1 MAGAAAYASIGERDV
16 MRRWTRHRTG
26 KAGQRRYAAP
36 ADTAAIPGKHLAVEQ
51 HAKRVRI
58 RLQELGP
65 AHSCFALYLASRLDV
80 LPAEYC
86 RELALT
92 PDSSQTF
99 SPSHVH
105 GILGQELGAQFG
117 RAFVEFDV
125 IPFQS
130 TLISQSHYARLRTG
144 DAVTVML
151 LHPCW
156 HELKNKPPTEILDI
170 AEIENLCG
178 ELLSFEVI
186 TDFTQSL
193 KRKIDLALAREAME
207 LMARDSITSELLF
220 LPRVFPEL
228 STGRV
233 LTIELPQGPS
243 LPLQYSGGI
252 AGILARRICH
262 LWLQQAVQG
271 RCFPVDLQMHNIY
284 LGQENRI
291 SFLNCEFVGLPSST
305 RENLSRYLG
314 ALMGN
319 DPDTAA
325 TYLLREM
332 SPRGPSQKVDPELFR
347 THFRQA
353 AYFGVLEPVLGTD
366 SNALAQLV
374 FQHWK
379 TALDHGYIPLPH
391 LLCFYRGL
399 FSVAKIAK
407 QLSPASD
414 ALHEGLEEFQ
424 TANVFGQIRELMD
437 WRYWYE
443 NADKFAAAMAQLPR
457 TVDEALN
464 HATALPLENVT
475 QQSSSGEIADAG
487 PSARDFIILFVLL
500 ILILQLPAAPGWAGK
515 LAPLVLMLGGIFV
528 LMKKH

>member
-1 MAGAAAYASIGERDV
+1 
-16 MRRWTRHRTG
+16 MRRWTHHRTG
-26 KAGQRRYAAP
+26 KASQGNHAA
-36 ADTAAIPGKHLAVEQ
+36 AGIAGIPGKHLALEK
-51 HAKRVRI
+51 HARQVRL

-86 RELALT
+86 RELAST
-92 PDSSQTF
+92 PDSSQAL
-99 SPSHVH
+99 SPAHVH
-105 GILGQELGAQFG
+105 EMVERELGAQLD
-117 RAFVEFDV
+117 RAFAEFDF

-144 DAVTVML
+144 DAVAVML
-151 LHPCW
+151 LHPFW
-156 HELKNKPPTEILDI
+156 YELENKNGTEILDI
-170 AEIENLCG
+170 PAIENLCG
-178 ELLSFEVI
+178 ELLSFDVM
-186 TDFTQSL
+186 TDFIQSL
-193 KRKIDLALAREAME
+193 KRKTNLKLTREAMD
-207 LMARDSITSELLF
+207 LMARDATACELLF
-220 LPRVFPEL
+220 VPKVFLEL
-228 STGRV
+228 STKRL

-243 LPLQYSGGI
+243 LSSQHSGGF
-252 AGILARRICH
+252 AGILARHICQV
-262 LWLQQAVQG
+262 WLQQAVQG
-271 RCFPVDLQMHNIY
+271 RCFPVDMQMHNIY
-284 LGQENRI
+284 LGEKNRV
-291 SFLNCEFVGLPSST
+291 SFLNCEFVGLPGST
-305 RENLSRYLG
+305 RDNLSKYLG

-325 TYLLREM
+325 MYLLREM
-332 SPRGPSQKVDPELFR
+332 SPHDPGRKIDPELFR

-353 AYFGVLEPVLGTD
+353 AYFGVLEPILGTD
-366 SNALAQLV
+366 SNALAQLI

-424 TANVFGQIRELMD
+424 TANVFGQMRELMD

-443 NADKFAAAMAQLPR
+443 NADKFAAAMAHLPR

-464 HATALPLENVT
+464 QAAAQPLDNVAR
-475 QQSSSGEIADAG
+475 QSSSRETTNAG
-487 PSARDFIILFVLL
+487 PSPGDFIILLVLL
-500 ILILQLPAAPGWAGK
+500 ILILQLPAAPGWLGK
-515 LAPLVLMLGGIFV
+515 ITPLILMLAGVLV
-528 LMKKH
+528 LMKKY

>member
-1 MAGAAAYASIGERDV
+1 
-16 MRRWTRHRTG
+16 MRRWIRHRTG
-26 KAGQRRYAAP
+26 KAGTRSHAA
-36 ADTAAIPGKHLAVEQ
+36 TAGTEPIPGKHLALEQ
-51 HAKRVRI
+51 HARRVRL

-86 RELALT
+86 REFALT
-92 PDSSQTF
+92 PDSSQAL
-99 SPSHVH
+99 SSAHVRQ
-105 GILGQELGAQFG
+105 ILARELGAQPD
-117 RAFVEFDV
+117 RAFAEFDF

-144 DAVTVML
+144 DAVAVML
-151 LHPCW
+151 LHPFW
-156 HELKNKPPTEILDI
+156 YELQNKNTTEILDV
-170 AEIENLCG
+170 AEIESLCG
-178 ELLSFEVI
+178 ELLSFDVM

-193 KRKIDLALAREAME
+193 KCKTNLALVRHAME
-207 LMARDSITSELLF
+207 LMAHDGRASELLF
-220 LPRVFPEL
+220 VPKVFPEL
-228 STGRV
+228 STGRL
-233 LTIELPQGPS
+233 LTIEVPQGSS
-243 LPLQYSGGI
+243 LPLQHSGGI

-271 RCFPVDLQMHNIY
+271 RCFPVDVQMHNIY
-284 LGQENRI
+284 LGKENRI
-291 SFLNCEFVGLPSST
+291 SFLNCEFLGLPGNT
-305 RENLSRYLG
+305 RENLANYLG
-314 ALMGN
+314 ALIGN
-319 DPDTAA
+319 DPDKAA
-325 TYLLREM
+325 MYLLREM
-332 SPRGPSQKVDPELFR
+332 SLCDTGRKIDPELFR

-353 AYFGVLEPVLGTD
+353 AYFGMLEPILGTD
-366 SNALAQLV
+366 SNALAQLI

-407 QLSPASD
+407 QLSPAND

-424 TANVFGQIRELMD
+424 TTNVFGQIRELMD

-443 NADKFAAAMAQLPR
+443 NTDKFAVAMAHLPR

-464 HATALPLENVT
+464 HAAALPLDHVT
-475 QQSSSGEIADAG
+475 QQSSSREQTDAG
-487 PSARDFIILFVLL
+487 PSAGDFILLLVLL
-500 ILILQLPAAPGWAGK
+500 ILILQLPGAPGWSGK
-515 LAPLVLMLGGIFV
+515 ITPLVLMLAGLLV